1 MFDVINN
8 AQQSRVDKLQLAALA
23 GLMFIGVAFV
33 YSATMIGETAN
44 ALPLY
49 DQLWFRQI
57 IWYALGGGVAV
68 AMCFVDYRGLSRF
81 SFIIYWLTILLLI
94 GVLIPGIGSVRFG
107 ARRWFDLKVFQLQP
121 SEFAKLAFILAQAH
135 FLSRPAEE
143 LRFPLNFWKS
153 IGLMVLPFLLI
164 LKEPDLGSALVLVPT
179 GLAMM
184 FAAGTP
190 RKYLLRLIG
199 AVGLM
204 GALLL
209 GDVLFAPQHLRIP
222 VPEYQRQRLLVYF
235 GTSFSSANA
244 SVEEKAKA
252 RLTELEKSYQVR
264 QASIAVGD
272 GGFWGRGWRQ
282 GKQTALQFL
291 PPGAAHNDFIFSVIA
306 EEKGFVGSVVVL
318 TLYAVILFTGIRI
331 AGQARDRLGK
341 MIAVGVVTL
350 IFSHVFI
357 NIGMNIRIVPVTG
370 IPLPLLSYGGS
381 SVLGSLIA
389 LGMLQNVYMYRKVY

>member
-8 AQQSRVDKLQLAALA
+8 TQQSRVDKVQLAALA
-23 GLMFIGVAFV
+23 CLMFVGVAFV
-33 YSATMIGETAN
+33 YSATMVGDTTGT
-44 ALPLY
+44 LPIY

-57 IWYALGGGVAV
+57 VWYVLGGGCA
-68 AMCFVDYRGLSRF
+68 AALCLIDYRTLSRF
-81 SFIIYWLTILLLI
+81 AFIIYWMVIVLLI
-94 GVLIPGIGSVRFG
+94 GVLIPGVGSVRFG
-107 ARRWFDLKVFQLQP
+107 ARRWFDLHVFQLQP
-121 SEFAKLAFILAQAH
+121 SEFAKLAFILAQAN
-135 FLSRPAEE
+135 FLSRPADE
-143 LRFPLNFWKS
+143 LRFPGNFWKP
-153 IGLMVLPFLLI
+153 IGLMMLPFVLI
-164 LKEPDLGSALVLVPT
+164 LKEPDLGSALVLVPA

-184 FAAGTP
+184 FVAGTP
-190 RKYLLRLIG
+190 RKYLIRLVG
-199 AVGLM
+199 GVGLL
-204 GALLL
+204 GILLVA
-209 GDVLFAPQHLRIP
+209 DVLFAPPHLRIP
-222 VPEYQRQRLLVYF
+222 IQEYQRQRLLVYF
-235 GTSFSSANA
+235 GTSFANSNA
-244 SVEEKAKA
+244 SSEEKAKA

-264 QASIAVGD
+264 QALIAVGD

-306 EEKGFVGSVVVL
+306 EEKGFVGSFVVL
-318 TLYAVILFTGIRI
+318 TLYAVVLFTGIRI

-341 MIAVGVVTL
+341 IMATGVVTL
-350 IFSHVFI
+350 LFSHVFI

>member
-1 MFDVINN
+1 M
-8 AQQSRVDKLQLAALA
+8 
-23 GLMFIGVAFV
+23 M
-33 YSATMIGETAN
+33 
-44 ALPLY
+44 LP
-49 DQLWFRQI
+49 F
-57 IWYALGGGVAV
+57 
-68 AMCFVDYRGLSRF
+68 
-81 SFIIYWLTILLLI
+81 
-94 GVLIPGIGSVRFG
+94 VLI
-107 ARRWFDLKVFQLQP
+107 
-121 SEFAKLAFILAQAH
+121 
-135 FLSRPAEE
+135 
-143 LRFPLNFWKS
+143 
-153 IGLMVLPFLLI
+153 M
-164 LKEPDLGSALVLVPT
+164 KEPDLGSALVLVPS

-184 FAAGTP
+184 FVAGTP
-190 RKYLLRLIG
+190 RRYLFNLCG

-204 GALLL
+204 GALLVA
-209 GDVLFAPQHLRIP
+209 DVLFAPKHFRIP
-222 VPEYQRQRLLVYF
+222 IQEYQRQRLLVYF
-235 GTSFSSANA
+235 GTSFA
-244 SVEEKAKA
+244 EKDGTPEQAAKD

-264 QASIAVGD
+264 QALIAVGD

-306 EEKGFVGSVVVL
+306 EEKGFVGSIVVL
-318 TLYAVILFTGIRI
+318 TLYAVVLFTGIRI